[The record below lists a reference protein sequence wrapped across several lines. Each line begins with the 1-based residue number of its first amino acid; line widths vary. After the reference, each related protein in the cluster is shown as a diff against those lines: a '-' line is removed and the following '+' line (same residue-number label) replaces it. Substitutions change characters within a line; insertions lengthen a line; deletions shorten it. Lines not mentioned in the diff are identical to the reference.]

1 MKTPLYEQLS
11 AYVLDQVGSGRLK
24 PGDRVPSEKELA
36 EQFNVSRITSKKALE
51 RLVLAGVI
59 ERVRGRGSFVANKL
73 PDLAHIDLSHRSKSS
88 AADAPRR
95 TNGRRIIGL
104 IVPDFSE
111 AYGLKLL
118 HAIEERCSD
127 HHYALLL
134 KRTYG
139 RREEEEQAIRS
150 FVRLGI
156 DGLIVFPVH
165 GEYYNADLLRLA
177 LDDFPLVMIDRYL
190 KGITASAVYTDNNAA
205 AREITNYL
213 LEHGHTHIAFV
224 SPPLEDTSSIEERFQ
239 GFVAALSQH
248 GLNPSP
254 ELCLT
259 GLLSTLP
266 EAFHSAEIGVDENTV
281 RDFIARNPL
290 LTAFVACEYNL
301 ALLLVDV
308 LAAMGKHVPEDYA
321 IVCFDSPES
330 PFGTPPFTHIQQDET
345 AMGRKAVDL
354 LVARL
359 AGENIAARTVIGFR
373 LVEGQSTRRVSTAR
387 DEQAVTAVHTRQ

>member
-11 AYVLDQVGSGRLK
+11 AYVLDQVGSGQLK

-36 EQFNVSRITSKKALE
+36 EQFNVSRITSKKALGQ
-51 RLVLAGVI
+51 LVLAGVI

-73 PDLAHIDLSHRSKSS
+73 PDLARIDLSQRSTFSS
-88 AADAPRR
+88 TDGPSR
-95 TNGRRIIGL
+95 TNERRIIGL

-127 HHYALLL
+127 HHYALVL

-150 FVRLGI
+150 FVGLGV

-165 GEYYNADLLRLA
+165 GEYYNADLLRLV
-177 LDDFPLVMIDRYL
+177 LDDFPLVMVDRYL
-190 KGITASAVYTDNNAA
+190 KGIAASAVYTDNNAA
-205 AREITNYL
+205 AYEITTYL
-213 LEHGHTHIAFV
+213 LEQGHTHIAFV
-224 SPPLEDTSSIEERFQ
+224 SPPIDDTSSIEERFQ
-239 GFVAALSQH
+239 GFGAALSHH
-248 GLNPSP
+248 GLTPSP

-266 EAFHSAEIGVDENTV
+266 EAFHTAEIGIDENTV
-281 RDFIARNPL
+281 RDFIAANPL

-321 IVCFDSPES
+321 IACFDSPES
-330 PFGTPPFTHIQQDET
+330 PFGTPPFTHIKQDET
-345 AMGRKAVDL
+345 AMGRTAVDL

-359 AGENIAARTVIGFR
+359 AGEDSAARTVIGFR
-373 LVEGQSTRRVSTAR
+373 LVEGQSTRRVSSAH
-387 DEQAVTAVHTRQ
+387 DERLVAAVHAR

>member
-1 MKTPLYEQLS
+1 MKTLLYEQLS
-11 AYVLDQVGSGRLK
+11 TYVLGQVGSGHLK

-51 RLVLAGVI
+51 QLVLAGVI
-59 ERVRGRGSFVANKL
+59 ERIRGRGSFVAHHL
-73 PDLAHIDLSHRSKSS
+73 PDLARIDLSHRPKPPST
-88 AADAPRR
+88 DTPNE
-95 TNGRRIIGL
+95 TNVRRIIGL

-118 HAIEERCSD
+118 RAIEERCAD
-127 HHYALLL
+127 HHYSLLL

-139 RREEEEQAIRS
+139 RREEEEQAIRA
-150 FVRLGI
+150 FAQHGI

-165 GEYYNADLLRLA
+165 GEYYNADLLRLV
-177 LDDFPLVMIDRYL
+177 LDDFPLVMVDRYL
-190 KGITASAVYTDNNAA
+190 KGIAASAVYTDNNAA
-205 AREITNYL
+205 AREMTTYL
-213 LEHGHTHIAFV
+213 LDHGHTHIAFV
-224 SPPLEDTSSIEERFQ
+224 SPPIENTSSIEERFQ
-239 GFVAALSQH
+239 GFVTALSQH

-266 EAFHSAEIGVDENTV
+266 EAFHVTEIGIDEDTV
-281 RDFIARNPL
+281 RAFIADNPL

-345 AMGRKAVDL
+345 AMGRTAVDL

-359 AGENIAARTVIGFR
+359 AGKDIAARTVINFR
-373 LVEGQSTRRVSTAR
+373 LIEGQSTSRASTAR
-387 DEQAVTAVHTRQ
+387 DEQAMAGVHAR